1 MSSSFQP
8 TPGPSASLSP
18 THAQATT
25 AAGGPA
31 APDGPDDRFSRALA
45 WSGYLRRTLDAR
57 PDLGAWLQAQGVG
70 QALTP
75 AVLRAWRCAL
85 AGTDARAPLSVTD
98 CRAVLRRLRE
108 RVFCALMVRD
118 LAGLAPLEEVVGAMT
133 ALADLAV
140 GEAYR
145 SVATELASTHGVPV
159 DPLTGAP
166 QEMLIMGMGK
176 LGGQELNVSS
186 DIDLVMLY
194 GEEGDTP
201 GPRRLS
207 NHEFYGRLTQRMMPV
222 LSERDAN
229 GHVFRTDLRLRP
241 DGDGGPLAWSLDAL
255 ELYLVA
261 QGREWERYAWLKAR
275 PMPARAFEGSDP
287 EAQVRQME
295 SLRVPFVYRKYF
307 DFDALASLRALR
319 ERIRLDWERRA
330 LARNGMDSALNIK
343 LGEGGIREIEF
354 VVQLSQLIRGG
365 RMPSLQVRGLLP
377 ALHCERDAGLI
388 PAQDAARLEQAYR
401 FLRRVEHAL
410 QYREDEQTHL
420 LPADPAQR
428 AGLAAAL
435 GMDANGFERVLSEHR
450 AFVAETFRDAFRLA
464 GVVESDA
471 NTQSAMRGNDAEGGG
486 EQAIRRD
493 GTGKATTS
501 GPARQG
507 STAAAG
513 VDFETALVDE
523 INALFGDD
531 ASQLAARAT
540 SLLNSHRLRALPETS
555 RRRMEAVL
563 PMAIRAAAR
572 TTAPAAAT
580 VRLFDLVEAIAQRSA
595 YLALLAEYPDTL
607 ARIARMVAA
616 SPWAAQYLTLHPLL
630 LDSLIDWRTLLE
642 PLDFPQM
649 ARQLSAD
656 MDACVLSDGSPDIE
670 RQMNLM
676 RDFQR
681 QASFQL
687 LAQDLEGEL
696 TVEKLADQLSALAD
710 LLLAETVRRTWP
722 LVNKVPE
729 ALPRFGVIAYGKLG
743 GKELGYA
750 SDLDIVFVYDDP
762 REDAAEVYAKLGRR
776 ITSWLSTMTSSGRLY
791 EVDLRLRPDGQ
802 AGLLAVSVDG
812 FAQYQHKHAWPW
824 EHQAL
829 TRARFAAGDA
839 DVGARFEAVRRDILL
854 TPRDPVAL
862 RREVLNMREKISA
875 GHPNRTALFDVKHDR
890 GGMVD
895 VEFVTQYLV
904 LSQSAAHPALARN
917 LGNIALL
924 HLAAQAGLIEATA
937 AARAADAYRALR
949 HAQHRMRLQGQEHAR
964 VEPEKMAAEREAV
977 HQLWNLVLG
986 TEP

>member
-1 MSSSFQP
+1 MSPPPSPATSPSSAIP
-8 TPGPSASLSP
+8 PHPGTASP
-18 THAQATT
+18 VPDFDVAQ
-25 AAGGPA
+25 
-31 APDGPDDRFSRALA
+31 A
-45 WSGYLRRTLDAR
+45 WSGHLRRTLQAR
-57 PDLGAWLQAQGVG
+57 PDLHAWLREEGVT

-75 AVLRAWRCAL
+75 AVLHAWRDGL
-85 AGTDARAPLSVTD
+85 AGGDAVLPVAE

-118 LAGLAPLEEVVGAMT
+118 LGGVASLEEVVGAMT

-140 GEAYR
+140 GDAYR
-145 SVATELASTHGVPV
+145 SVATDLAAVHGMPI
-159 DPLTGAP
+159 DPATGAP

-194 GEEGDTP
+194 GEEGETP

-241 DGDGGPLAWSLDAL
+241 DGDGGPLAWSLDAF
-255 ELYLVA
+255 EHYLVG

-275 PMPARAFEGSDP
+275 PMPARAFAGSDP
-287 EAQVRQME
+287 EPQLRQME
-295 SLRVPFVYRKYF
+295 SLRQPFVYRKYF
-307 DFDALASLRALR
+307 DFDALAALRALR

-365 RMPSLQVRGLLP
+365 RMPALQVRGLLP

-388 PAQDAARLEQAYR
+388 PAEDAARLESAYR

-420 LPADPAQR
+420 LPADPPQR
-428 AGLAAAL
+428 AALAAAL
-435 GMDANGFERVLSEHR
+435 GLEAHAFERTLTEHR
-450 AFVAETFRDAFRLA
+450 AFVEETFRNAFRLA
-464 GVVESDA
+464 GVGDGE
-471 NTQSAMRGNDAEGGG
+471 NGGNGGNG
-486 EQAIRRD
+486 
-493 GTGKATTS
+493 ATA
-501 GPARQG
+501 GD
-507 STAAAG
+507 AAG
-513 VDFETALVDE
+513 ASRTACKNSAAQDGDPETALMDE
-523 INALFGDD
+523 IHALFGAD
-531 ASQLAARAT
+531 AEQLAGRARA
-540 SLLNSHRLRALPETS
+540 LLGGPRLRTLPPAS
-555 RRRMEAVL
+555 RQRVDILL
-563 PMAIRAAAR
+563 PMAMRAAAR
-572 TTAPAAAT
+572 TVAPVAAT
-580 VRLFDLVEAIAQRSA
+580 VRLFDLIEAIAQRSA

-607 ARIARMVAA
+607 ARIARMMAA
-616 SPWAAQYLTLHPLL
+616 SPWAAQYLTQHPLL
-630 LDSLIDWRTLLE
+630 LDSLIDWRTLHE
-642 PLDFPQM
+642 PLDFAAM
-649 ARQLSAD
+649 ARQLAAD
-656 MDACVLSDGSPDIE
+656 LDACRLPDGTPDIE

-676 RDFQR
+676 RDVQR

-710 LLLAETVRRTWP
+710 MLLAETMRRVWP
-722 LVNKVPE
+722 LVNRQPDAV
-729 ALPRFGVIAYGKLG
+729 PRFAVIAYGKLG
-743 GKELGYA
+743 GKELGYV
-750 SDLDIVFVYDDP
+750 SDLDLVFLYDDP

-776 ITSWLSTMTSSGRLY
+776 MTSWLSTMTSSGRLY
-791 EVDLRLRPDGQ
+791 EVDLRLRPDGD
-802 AGLLAVSVDG
+802 AGLLAVSVQA
-812 FAQYQHKHAWPW
+812 FAEYQSKHAWVW

-839 DVGARFEAVRRDILL
+839 AVGARFEA
-854 TPRDPVAL
+854 L
-862 RREVLNMREKISA
+862 RREILLQPRDAQAVRQEVLSMRDKISA
-875 GHPNRTALFDVKHDR
+875 GHPNKTDKFDLKHDR

-904 LSQSAAHPALARN
+904 LTQAPAHPVLVAN

-924 HLAAQAGLIEATA
+924 GIAAREGLIDADI
-937 AARAADAYRALR
+937 AARAADAYRTLR
-949 HAQHRMRLQGQEHAR
+949 RAQHQMRLQGQEKAR
-964 VEPEKMAAEREAV
+964 VEPSVLAAERQAV
-977 HQLWNLVLG
+977 HALWDAVLG
-986 TEP
+986 TNAAAPVPASE